1 MAYTIKSKKKGG
13 QNVIDFKNA
22 EYLKLM
28 EVDPR
33 KGAQQV
39 EGMLIPGETVIACF
53 KGVRDGVVFTNKRV
67 IAFNVQGITGKKT
80 DYTSLPY
87 KRVQAF
93 SIETAGVVDLDSELH
108 LWFSSVGKVRFEFA
122 RGVDV
127 KKLSTYIADDI
138 L

>member
-1 MAYTIKSKKKGG
+1 MM
-13 QNVIDFKNA
+13 IDFKNA

-28 EVDPR
+28 EVDR
-33 KGAQQV
+33 AKGAKQV
-39 EGMLIPGETVIACF
+39 EDMLIPSEMVIACF
-53 KGVRDGVVFTNKRV
+53 KGLRDGVVFTNKRV
-67 IAFNVQGITGKKT
+67 IAYNVQGITGKKT
-80 DYTSLPY
+80 AYTSLPY

-93 SIETAGVVDLDSELH
+93 SIETAGVMDLDSELH

-127 KKLSTYIADDI
+127 KRLSIHIADDM

>member
-1 MAYTIKSKKKGG
+1 M
-13 QNVIDFKNA
+13 IDFKNA

-28 EVDPR
+28 EVDPV
-33 KGAQQV
+33 KGARQV
-39 EGMLIPGETVIACF
+39 DGMLISGEQVVACF
-53 KGVRDGVVFTNKRV
+53 KGVRDGVVFTSKRV

-80 DYTSLPY
+80 AYTSLPY

-108 LWFSSVGKVRFEFA
+108 LWFSSVGKVRFEFMH
-122 RGVDV
+122 GVDV
-127 KKLSTYIADDI
+127 KKLSTYIADDM

>member
-1 MAYTIKSKKKGG
+1 M
-13 QNVIDFKNA
+13 IDFKNA

-28 EVDPR
+28 EVDPQ

-39 EGMLIPGETVIACF
+39 ETMLIPGEHVIACF
-53 KGVRDGVVFTNKRV
+53 KSVRDGVIFTNKRV

-93 SIETAGVVDLDSELH
+93 SIETAGLVDLDSELH
-108 LWFSSVGKVRFEFA
+108 LWFSSVGRVRFEFA

>member
-93 SIETAGVVDLDSELH
+93 SIETAGMVDLDSELH
-108 LWFSSVGKVRFEFA
+108 LWFFQ
-122 RGVDV
+122 RGQGA
-127 KKLSTYIADDI
+127 L
-138 L
+138 

>member
-1 MAYTIKSKKKGG
+1 MAYTIESKKKGG

-33 KGAQQV
+33 KGTQQV

-93 SIETAGVVDLDSELH
+93 SIETAGMVDLDSELH

>member
-1 MAYTIKSKKKGG
+1 M
-13 QNVIDFKNA
+13 IDFKNA

-39 EGMLIPGETVIACF
+39 EGMLIPGETVVACF

-93 SIETAGVVDLDSELH
+93 SIETAGMVDLDSELH

-127 KKLSTYIADDI
+127 KRLSTYIADDA

>member
-1 MAYTIKSKKKGG
+1 M
-13 QNVIDFKNA
+13 IDFKNM

-33 KGAQQV
+33 KGEQQV
-39 EGMLIPGETVIACF
+39 AGMLIPGETVISCF

-67 IAFNVQGITGKKT
+67 ISFNVQGITGKKT

-93 SIETAGVVDLDSELH
+93 SIETAGMVDLDSELH
-108 LWFSSVGKVRFEFA
+108 LWFSSVGRVRFEFA

>member
-1 MAYTIKSKKKGG
+1 M
-13 QNVIDFKNA
+13 IDFKNA

-28 EVDPR
+28 EVDQA
-33 KGAQQV
+33 KGEKLV
-39 EGMLIPGETVIACF
+39 SGMLIPGEHIVAYF
-53 KGVRDGVVFTNKRV
+53 KGVRDGVIFTNKRV
-67 IAFNVQGITGKKT
+67 ISVNVQGITGKKT

-93 SIETAGVVDLDSELH
+93 SIETAGVIDLDSELH
-108 LWFSSVGKVRFEFA
+108 LWFSGVGMVRFEFA

-127 KKLSTYIADDI
+127 KRLSTYIADDV

>member
-1 MAYTIKSKKKGG
+1 M
-13 QNVIDFKNA
+13 IDFKNA

-28 EVDPR
+28 EADLS
-33 KGAQQV
+33 KGTKQV
-39 EGMLIPGETVIACF
+39 EDMLIPGEQVIACF
-53 KGVRDGVVFTNKRV
+53 KGLRDGVVFTTKRV

-93 SIETAGVVDLDSELH
+93 SVETAGMVDLDSELH
-108 LWFSSVGKVRFEFA
+108 LWLSGLGKVRFEFA
-122 RGVDV
+122 RGVNV

>member
-1 MAYTIKSKKKGG
+1 M
-13 QNVIDFKNA
+13 QNNTYVNVFTRNTP
-22 EYLKLM
+22 EPVYCYRSGFTVYEERFL
-28 EVDPR
+28 
-33 KGAQQV
+33 
-39 EGMLIPGETVIACF
+39 EGMLIPGENVIACF
-53 KGVRDGVVFTNKRV
+53 KSVRDGVIFTNKRV

-108 LWFSSVGKVRFEFA
+108 LWFSSVGRVRFEFA

>member
-1 MAYTIKSKKKGG
+1 M
-13 QNVIDFKNA
+13 IDFKNA

-28 EVDPR
+28 EVDR
-33 KGAQQV
+33 AKGAKQV
-39 EGMLIPGETVIACF
+39 EDMLIPSEMVIACF
-53 KGVRDGVVFTNKRV
+53 KGLRDGVVFTNKRV
-67 IAFNVQGITGKKT
+67 IAYNVQGITGKKT
-80 DYTSLPY
+80 AYTSLPY

-93 SIETAGVVDLDSELH
+93 SIETAGVMDLDSELH

-127 KKLSTYIADDI
+127 KRLSIHIADDM

>member
-1 MAYTIKSKKKGG
+1 M
-13 QNVIDFKNA
+13 IDFQNA

-28 EVDPR
+28 PVDPA
-33 KGAQQV
+33 KGERML
-39 EGMLIPGETVIACF
+39 EGMLIPGEHVVAAF
-53 KGVRDGVVFTNKRV
+53 KGIRDGVIFTNKRV
-67 IAFNVQGITGKKT
+67 VSMNVQGITGKKT

-108 LWFSSVGKVRFEFA
+108 LWFSSVGRVRFEFA

>member
-1 MAYTIKSKKKGG
+1 M
-13 QNVIDFKNA
+13 IDFKNA

-28 EVDPR
+28 EVNPI
-33 KGAQQV
+33 KGARQV
-39 EGMLIPGETVIACF
+39 EGMLIPGEQVIACF
-53 KGVRDGVVFTNKRV
+53 KGVRDGVVFTSKRV

-80 DYTSLPY
+80 AYTSLPY

-108 LWFSSVGKVRFEFA
+108 LWFSSVGKVRFEFM

-127 KKLSTYIADDI
+127 KKLSTYIADDV